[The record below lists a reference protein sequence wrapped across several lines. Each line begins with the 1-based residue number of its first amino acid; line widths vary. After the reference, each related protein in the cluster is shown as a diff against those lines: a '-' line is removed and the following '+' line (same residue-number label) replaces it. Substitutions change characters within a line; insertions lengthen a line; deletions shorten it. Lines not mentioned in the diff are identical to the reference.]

1 MKRSEFWKDY
11 HRLRGGKSIRLPFDL
26 LFRHNIRFLLYFRK
40 YTETRTPFGRVL
52 FRFALY
58 RMSRKYGLE
67 FSTNAAIDGGLYLCH
82 PYNITVGNGAVL
94 GKNCC
99 LYKGC
104 TLGVDYR
111 GPRIG
116 APRLGSDVFVGINAS
131 VVGAV
136 VIGDDVLIAPNAYVN
151 FNVPSHSIVIGNPG
165 RIIPKEHATEGCIF
179 NKVSD

>member
-1 MKRSEFWKDY
+1 MKRSKFCEDY
-11 HRLRGGKSIRLPFDL
+11 YRLRGGKNFPLLLDI
-26 LFRHNIRFLLYFRK
+26 LFRHNIRFLLWFRK
-40 YTETRTPFGRVL
+40 YTEARTPFGRLL

-67 FSTNAAIDGGLYLCH
+67 FSMNAAIDGGLYLCH

-111 GPRIG
+111 GSRIG
-116 APRLGSDVFVGINAS
+116 APRLGDSVCVGINAS
-131 VVGAV
+131 VIGAV
-136 VIGDDVLIAPNAYVN
+136 TIGDDVLIAPNAYVN
-151 FNVPSHSIVIGNPG
+151 FDVPTHSIVIGNPG

-179 NKVSD
+179 NRVSY